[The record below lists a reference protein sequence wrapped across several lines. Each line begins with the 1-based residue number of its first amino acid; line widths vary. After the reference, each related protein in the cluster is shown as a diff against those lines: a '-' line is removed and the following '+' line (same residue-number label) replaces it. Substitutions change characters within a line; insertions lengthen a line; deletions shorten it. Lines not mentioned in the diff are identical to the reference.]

1 MESQGYGDSA
11 ERYLPGG
18 RWYVRLAH
26 VRAYNEF
33 SIEGL
38 RAYGPS
44 FGGSLKIQN
53 SVYSL

>member
-1 MESQGYGDSA
+1 VESQGYGDSA
-11 ERYLPGG
+11 ERYLLGD
-18 RWYVRLAH
+18 RWYVRIAH

-33 SIEGL
+33 SVKGL

-53 SVYSL
+53 SV